1 MGQGDKM
8 NRYSRQ
14 ILVPAFG
21 ADGQRMLNRARV
33 LVLGAGGLA
42 APLLQYLVGAGIG
55 SIRLVDADRVSL
67 DNLHRQTLFTEA
79 DLDKPKVDMARMRMQ
94 ALNSDV
100 IIEPVM
106 AAADSSN
113 ITSLAQDCALIIDCA
128 DSFALSYAAS
138 DFCRDTGL
146 PLISASVSGIEGYV
160 GGFCGTAPSL
170 RAIFPQL
177 PAQFGSCAEDG
188 VLGPMVGI
196 LGAMQAQMVLAV
208 LAGMQP
214 SPLGQLIT
222 ISGSDL
228 RHGGFRFDRASEPE
242 SGWPFISKNMLAGD
256 DTVIDLRAPDEA
268 PLISDQA
275 LRLALA
281 DLDHAFT
288 PPPRGRVVF
297 CCRSGQRAWQA
308 AEHLSSRWHGRIALL
323 AAGSIYPTDASPTDT
338 SPIDT
343 I

>member
-1 MGQGDKM
+1 
-8 NRYSRQ
+8 
-14 ILVPAFG
+14 
-21 ADGQRMLNRARV
+21 
-33 LVLGAGGLA
+33 
-42 APLLQYLVGAGIG
+42 
-55 SIRLVDADRVSL
+55 
-67 DNLHRQTLFTEA
+67 
-79 DLDKPKVDMARMRMQ
+79 
-94 ALNSDV
+94 
-100 IIEPVM
+100 
-106 AAADSSN
+106 
-113 ITSLAQDCALIIDCA
+113 
-128 DSFALSYAAS
+128 
-138 DFCRDTGL
+138 
-146 PLISASVSGIEGYV
+146 
-160 GGFCGTAPSL
+160 
-170 RAIFPQL
+170 
-177 PAQFGSCAEDG
+177 
-188 VLGPMVGI
+188 MVGI

-228 RHGGFRFDRASEPE
+228 RQGGFRFDRASEPE
-242 SGWPFISKNMLAGD
+242 SGWPFITKDMLAGD

-268 PLISDQA
+268 PLITDQA

-323 AAGSIYPTDASPTDT
+323 AVGTTYPIDTGPTDT
-338 SPIDT
+338 GPADT